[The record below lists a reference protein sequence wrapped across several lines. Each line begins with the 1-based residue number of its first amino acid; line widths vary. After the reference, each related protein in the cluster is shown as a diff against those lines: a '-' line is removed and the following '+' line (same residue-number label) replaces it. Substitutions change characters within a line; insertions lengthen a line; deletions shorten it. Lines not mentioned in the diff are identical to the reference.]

1 MSLFISIWIISL
13 GLFLLSFKS
22 KNVSFALTI
31 GLALTAFVLA
41 GVRSYDYPDTEGYME
56 IYNSIKLN
64 SIDSEEFKNISS
76 EYGYNLIIK
85 LLFLGIDNVEYI
97 FLISALVSFSLLLI
111 ISRNL
116 KLNFSAVW
124 LLYYSS
130 AFLTRDL
137 GQTRLSIACLLVV
150 LFMTNLNK
158 ITGVLSYL
166 CSIFA
171 LQLLS
176 GVSILMYLVKIRRVI
191 FLCLVIPVSIICFYY
206 LDFSLI
212 LRYIPPFYLIDRY
225 EGTSYISAESGGS
238 IAAIVRSLSLLL
250 FSLFFTRKLHGDE
263 NVRVMNF
270 SLLFSLLCYITFYNI
285 PIIAQR
291 FGAYFISVD
300 VFMLSLIFLKNR
312 TLLTSLGVVIYSTST
327 FVFLIINTPY
337 LQERY
342 TSILEF

>member
-31 GLALTAFVLA
+31 GLAIIAFVLA

-76 EYGYNLIIK
+76 ELGYNLIIK
-85 LLFLGIDNVEYI
+85 LLFLGIENIEYI

-150 LFMTNLNK
+150 LFITNLNK

-166 CSIFA
+166 CIFA
-171 LQLLS
+171 FQLLG
-176 GVSILMYLVKIRRVI
+176 GVSILIYLVKIRSVI
-191 FLCLVIPVSIICFYY
+191 FLCLVIPVSIVCFYY
-206 LDFSLI
+206 LDFSLM
-212 LRYIPPFYLIDRY
+212 LGYIPPFYLLDRY

-250 FSLFFTRKLHGDE
+250 FSLFFMRKLHGDE

-270 SLLFSLLCYITFYNI
+270 SLLLSLLCYIIFYNI
-285 PIIAQR
+285 PIIGQR

-300 VFMLSLIFLKNR
+300 VFILSLIFKKNR
-312 TLLTSLGVVIYSTST
+312 TVLTSLGVVIYSTST
-327 FVFLIINTPY
+327 FIFLIINTPY

-342 TSILEF
+342 TSILKF